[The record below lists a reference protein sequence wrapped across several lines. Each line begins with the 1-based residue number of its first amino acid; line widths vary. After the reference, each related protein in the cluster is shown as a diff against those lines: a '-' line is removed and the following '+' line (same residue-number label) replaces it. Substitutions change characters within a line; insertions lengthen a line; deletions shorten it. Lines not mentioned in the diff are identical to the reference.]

1 MSKNINL
8 NTEEEKITCDCFLD
22 DEEAKYE
29 TEATGLNNVIPDETV
44 VLEEKTK
51 SVPQEKNLT
60 DAGVQVKSVDLLG
73 NCFLDFLKTD
83 KELSTATR
91 IQSFEIFD
99 SIVAAVKIAAPQL
112 KNCTRILSIRER
124 VLITFMK
131 LKQNLSYSFISILFP
146 TVTVR
151 FCLDITCNMID

>member
-60 DAGVQVKSVDLLG
+60 DAGVQVKSGDLLG

-131 LKQNLSYSFISILFP
+131 LKQNLSYSFMSILFP